1 VLKEIFFRETFDYRK
16 LSDKDRIR
24 FDYNNNEYK
33 IKNKTKSFDAIIIN
47 NIDFNARKNFILRV
61 HTNNLSKNS
70 LKAFIEGQGNKI
82 LELYPNT
89 EKSCYEIYFSTDD
102 KHLKNANIIIYIEE
116 ELSLTEILIEMQ

>member
-1 VLKEIFFRETFDYRK
+1 V
-16 LSDKDRIR
+16 
-24 FDYNNNEYK
+24 
-33 IKNKTKSFDAIIIN
+33 
-47 NIDFNARKNFILRV
+47 DFSLTMWTLLFHST